1 MSDALAITSLTSL
14 PGGILDALWSAWRRQ
29 GKLVPDQLNSV
40 ISNCVL
46 GDEASLTHAL
56 VLADARVALAAHGI
70 ELLAGQPDWRAS
82 AGDANT
88 YSPFDSF
95 WLGCAASS
103 DGAADEWQLWERTA
117 DKGWQALWP
126 ANPQQATIAQRESAK
141 AAWLLRPQ
149 AKGDAAI
156 AASADA
162 SGQSFWT
169 MGLNLVQGRVGGIAL
184 ASFLINL
191 GMLTLPLF
199 SMLMYDKVVHNG
211 IFETLWTLAVGVV
224 LFVALEIVLR
234 LLRAR
239 QIDRLAQVLDTQ
251 VDRQLFAQLLKPSG
265 RAGSQPGLAARYLT
279 LYRNLANAREFFS
292 STYLLALA
300 DVPFVLIMALCIV
313 VIAWPLFF
321 VVMLWIGIYVLIANH
336 LKKQALKIANDLTD
350 MQTSKQAVLADALS
364 SLDLLR
370 TSGAG
375 DALFKRFMV
384 LATQQSSLVA
394 VQRHHLT
401 VQSLL
406 TQVMYIGSAVSLLVV
421 GAYLIFAQVL
431 SVGALVAVSML
442 SGRTLG
448 VVGQALSTLGRWD
461 ELKQA
466 LLAFQPYL
474 QGSSGTAIAA
484 AKVGLE
490 ALAVHRTISGSI
502 QLKEV
507 QHRFGTMGAAADE
520 AAEHANGGA
529 LRGVSLTIAAASRVG
544 LLGRPGSGKSTLAR
558 IMAGAMLPSG
568 GQVLLDDRALASYR
582 RSELTAAVSF
592 KPQEATLVAGTIE
605 ENILLGWPQGGDPE
619 ERRKLLHRG
628 LFLSGLDQDFARGTL
643 NLSLQVEEYGANL
656 SGGQRQKVA
665 LARALA
671 SHAKLII
678 LDEPSNGL
686 DPESETLLI
695 ERLGHLKGVT
705 LILVTHSARL
715 LATTSRVIAL
725 EQGKVLADGATK
737 ELLMAT

>member
-1 MSDALAITSLTSL
+1 
-14 PGGILDALWSAWRRQ
+14 
-29 GKLVPDQLNSV
+29 
-40 ISNCVL
+40 
-46 GDEASLTHAL
+46 
-56 VLADARVALAAHGI
+56 
-70 ELLAGQPDWRAS
+70 
-82 AGDANT
+82 
-88 YSPFDSF
+88 
-95 WLGCAASS
+95 
-103 DGAADEWQLWERTA
+103 
-117 DKGWQALWP
+117 
-126 ANPQQATIAQRESAK
+126 
-141 AAWLLRPQ
+141 
-149 AKGDAAI
+149 
-156 AASADA
+156 
-162 SGQSFWT
+162 
-169 MGLNLVQGRVGGIAL
+169 
-184 ASFLINL
+184 
-191 GMLTLPLF
+191 
-199 SMLMYDKVVHNG
+199 VHNG
-211 IFETLWTLAVGVV
+211 IFETLWTLAAGVV
-224 LFVALEIVLR
+224 LFVALEIMLR

-239 QIDRLAQVLDTQ
+239 QIDRLAQVLDMQ

-321 VVMLWIGIYVLIANH
+321 VVMLWIGIYVLIAHH
-336 LKKQALKIANDLTD
+336 LKKQTLKIANDLTN

-394 VQRHHLT
+394 VQRHQLT
-401 VQSLL
+401 VQGLL

-421 GAYLIFAQVL
+421 GAYLIFAQVM

-474 QGSSGTAIAA
+474 QSAA
-484 AKVGLE
+484 SDTQTVGKPSTQRL
-490 ALAVHRTISGSI
+490 LTGVI

-507 QHRFGTMGAAADE
+507 QHQFLTDRTIE
-520 AAEHANGGA
+520 SEGA
-529 LRGVSLTIAAASRVG
+529 LRGVSLTIAAGSRIG

-558 IMAGAMLPSG
+558 IMVGAMLPSS
-568 GQVLLDDRALASYR
+568 GQVLLDDRALASYK
-582 RSELTAAVSF
+582 RSELTASISF

-605 ENILLGWPQGGDPE
+605 ENILLGWPEDGDAQ
-619 ERRKLLHRG
+619 ERSRLLHRG
-628 LFLSGLDQDFARGTL
+628 LFLSGLDQDFSRGTL
-643 NLSLQVEEYGANL
+643 NLSVPVEEYGANL

-695 ERLGHLKGVT
+695 ERLGHLKDVS

-715 LATTSRVIAL
+715 LAMTSRVIVL
-725 EQGKVLADGATK
+725 DQGQVLADGPTK
-737 ELLMAT
+737 ELLLRT